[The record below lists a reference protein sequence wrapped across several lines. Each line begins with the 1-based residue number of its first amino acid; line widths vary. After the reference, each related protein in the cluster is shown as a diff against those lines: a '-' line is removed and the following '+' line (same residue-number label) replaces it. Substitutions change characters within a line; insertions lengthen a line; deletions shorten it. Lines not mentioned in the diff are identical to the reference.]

1 MPPACDRVLKGEGNE
16 MRRLR
21 ISYAFALT
29 AGLAGPMALV
39 ACGSDGSAD
48 SIGTQATAR
57 TTATPGTTGTPGK
70 NGVPS
75 PSRPAS
81 QPATP
86 LPETGAEPGYDRTAF
101 GQSST
106 VDNKWFPLRP
116 GTRLSYRGQTIEDG
130 ERRGHTVTF
139 VVTDLTKVIDGVR
152 NVVIWE
158 RDYTEGVLVESEL
171 AFFAQ
176 ANDGKVWHFGQ
187 YPEVY
192 EGGKLIET
200 PAWIHGVKDARAGI
214 TIKAEPQPGGRSYS
228 QGWGP
233 AVGWSDR
240 AKVHQVGLRTC
251 VAAGCFQDVLVT
263 DEFSLDEPG
272 AHQLKYYAPGV
283 GNVRVGFYGNDP
295 TKESL
300 ELVSSARLSTAG
312 LAEARAEA
320 LKMEKRAYQL
330 SKDVYGRTAPMR

>member
-1 MPPACDRVLKGEGNE
+1 

-21 ISYAFALT
+21 IGYAFAMT

-39 ACGSDGSAD
+39 ACGSDKSAD
-48 SIGTQATAR
+48 SVRTQAPAQ
-57 TTATPGTTGTPGK
+57 TTATPGTTE
-70 NGVPS
+70 VPT
-75 PSRPAS
+75 PSRKAS
-81 QPATP
+81 QPTTPRP
-86 LPETGAEPGYDRTAF
+86 LPETGPEPGYDRTAF
-101 GQSST
+101 GRSTT

-130 ERRGHTVTF
+130 ERIGHTVTF

-158 RDYTEGVLVESEL
+158 RDYKDGVLEESEL

-176 ANDGKVWHFGQ
+176 ADDGKVWHFGQ

-192 EGGKLIET
+192 EEGKLTKT
-200 PAWIHGVKDARAGI
+200 PVWIHGVKGARAGI
-214 TIKAEPQPGGRSYS
+214 TVKAEPQLGGRSYS

-240 AKVHQVGLRTC
+240 ARVHRVGQRTC
-251 VAAGCFQDVLVT
+251 VAAGCFRGVLVT

-272 AHQLKYYAPGV
+272 AHQLKYYAPGI
-283 GNVRVGFYGNDP
+283 GNVRVGFFGNDK
-295 TKESL
+295 TKETL
-300 ELVSSARLSTAG
+300 ELVSSVRLSTAD
-312 LAEARAEA
+312 LARARAEA
-320 LKMEKRAYQL
+320 LKMEKSAYER
-330 SKDVYGRTAPMR
+330 SKDVYGRTARMS